1 MKNKKIAFSLIEVI
15 IAAWILSLTFFWV
28 YKLIWENTKIIS
40 NSSNYTTANSLFL
53 PFKECIKTNYDSNVF
68 IQNNWAFYIWLK
80 NCEVKTTVATGIT
93 INNIDYILYWSGTW
107 DNNFDLYIKFDWL
120 KLKETFLLK

>member
-1 MKNKKIAFSLIEVI
+1 MNKKNKAFSLIEVI

-53 PFKECIKTNYDSNVF
+53 PFKECIKNNSDSDTNIKFNKT
-68 IQNNWAFYIWLK
+68 FYIWLK
-80 NCEVKTTVATGIT
+80 DCEVKTTETWIT
-93 INNIDYILYWSGTW
+93 INNVDYILYWSWTW
-107 DNNFDLYIKFDWL
+107 DNSFDLYVMFEWM
-120 KLKETFLLK
+120 KLKEKFLLK

>member
-15 IAAWILSLTFFWV
+15 IAAWILGLTFFWV

-40 NSSNYTTANSLFL
+40 NSSNYTTANWLFS
-53 PFKECIKTNYDSNVF
+53 PFKECIKNNYDTN
-68 IQNNWAFYIWLK
+68 IYIKNNQTFYIWLK
-80 NCEVKTTVATGIT
+80 NCEVKASTSTWIT

-107 DNNFDLYIKFDWL
+107 DNSFDLYIKFDDL
-120 KLKETFLLK
+120 KLKENFLLK